1 MVVSDHQA
9 VFFSGLGDQ
18 NEGNANPT
26 KDLFWKKWLNSDKE
40 FQHVTKT

>member
-1 MVVSDHQA
+1 VTIEQC
-9 VFFSGLGDQ
+9 FFLALVTKKK
-18 NEGNANPT
+18 GNANPT